1 MASTTTT
8 TTEETAAASD
18 AIPQRTIWQTVLHMI
33 RPAIGLTILLT
44 IITGIAYPLAITGL
58 AQVFFP
64 SQANGSLVYKNG
76 QPIASAL
83 IGQYWTQPK
92 YFHGRPS
99 ATVNLSGTA
108 APYEADNSGGTNY
121 GPTNAALQA
130 EVQANIDQVRKDNPD
145 QPADVPIPVD
155 LVTSSASGLDPDISV
170 AGAYYQIPRVAKAR
184 AMTQAQVR
192 AIINAHV
199 TDRFLGIYGEPYVNV
214 LALNQAL
221 DHAQGK

>member
-8 TTEETAAASD
+8 TEETLATTVAA
-18 AIPQRTIWQTVLHMI
+18 PQRTIWQTVLRMI

-44 IITGIAYPLAITGL
+44 IIMGIAYPMAITGL
-58 AQVFFP
+58 AQLLFP

-83 IGQYWTQPK
+83 IGQYWTQPQ

-99 ATVNLSGTA
+99 ATANLSGTP

-121 GPTNAALQA
+121 GPTNSALQA
-130 EVQANIDQVRKDNPD
+130 EVQANINQVRKENPD
-145 QPADVPIPVD
+145 EPADVPIPVD
-155 LVTSSASGLDPDISV
+155 LVTSSASGLDPDISI

-184 AMTQAQVR
+184 NMTQAQVR
-192 AIINAHV
+192 AIVDANI
-199 TDRFLGIYGEPYVNV
+199 TDRFLGVFGEPFVNV
-214 LALNQAL
+214 LTLNLAL
-221 DHAQGK
+221 DKAQGK